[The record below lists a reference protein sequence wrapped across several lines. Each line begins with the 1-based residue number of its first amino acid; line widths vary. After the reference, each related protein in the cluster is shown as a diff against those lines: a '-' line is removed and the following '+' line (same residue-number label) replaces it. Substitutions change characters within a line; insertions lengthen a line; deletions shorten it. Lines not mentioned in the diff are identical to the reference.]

1 MTSTFRVLATAIV
14 VAVLVAG
21 NVLTLA
27 NHRFQ
32 SKLHDWLSAS
42 VGSMIDMTGS
52 TINQARAVEKENGRL
67 RVEKQQLVVAM
78 ATLTATVAALQAANE
93 ILGYQNKTLA
103 SSIKTAEQ
111 GNIKRL
117 MASRSLI
124 AKVFP
129 RVVAGAVRGVTTL
142 VARAAPM
149 VGIGVSLAVTG
160 IDVKAACDSLQDL
173 NELAVELGDQ
183 KADTSKACGITLPS
197 LGGLRGMLP

>member
-21 NVLTLA
+21 NVLTLT

-129 RVVAGAVRGVTTL
+129 RVVAGAVIGRSTGHAAVDTGAKNHFL
-142 VARAAPM
+142 VAVASKCWPPVRDMRKVGQSIVMVASVDFALLGATARA
-149 VGIGVSLAVTG
+149 
-160 IDVKAACDSLQDL
+160 
-173 NELAVELGDQ
+173 
-183 KADTSKACGITLPS
+183 
-197 LGGLRGMLP
+197 